1 MDNQNGEYR
10 VKVSV
15 RNNLILRAIE
25 EAGYKSVAEFCRI
38 NEANCFQ
45 IHELIRLKLAPINI
59 NGTFCTGANQLM
71 EALCL
76 APTDLWTSEQ
86 LNMKL
91 KSSTREFVLTQQDLL
106 ESIANGSREIMGL
119 ASPEKSAEKSELKRD
134 IDGVLESLTPRQAEV
149 LRLRF
154 GLDDNEEC
162 TLEKVGQHFGVG
174 MERIR
179 QIEAKAL
186 RNLRHPSRA
195 DTLKPHI
202 KLEDR
207 N

>member
-1 MDNQNGEYR
+1 MDKQNGEYR
-10 VKVSV
+10 VKVLV

-38 NEANCFQ
+38 NEANRTQ
-45 IHELIRLKLAPINI
+45 IHELIRLELAPISKD
-59 NGTFCTGANQLM
+59 GTFCTGANQLM

-91 KSSTREFVLTQQDLL
+91 KSSTREFTVTQQDLL
-106 ESIANGSREIMGL
+106 EAIANGSREIMGL
-119 ASPEKSAEKSELKRD
+119 TNPEKVARAGELKRD
-134 IDGVLESLTPRQAEV
+134 IDSALESLTPRQAEV

-162 TLEKVGQHFGVG
+162 TLNKVGEHFGVG

-179 QIEAKAL
+179 QIEARAL
-186 RNLRHPSRA
+186 YKLRRPSRS
-195 DTLKPHI
+195 DKLRPHI
-202 KLEDR
+202 THEETE
-207 N
+207 